1 MTYAIVETGGKQLWA
16 EPGRFYDVELLDLE
30 PDAQIE
36 LQQVLLVSHEGQVTL
51 GHPYVSGAVVTA
63 KVLRHR
69 RTRKVIIYK
78 MQRKKKTRKK
88 KGHRQN
94 MTRLLIESIALDG
107 TVLAASD
114 QMLDVAPESPIEE
127 IPAPEPVETP
137 AEAEIPEPVATVE

>member
-36 LQQVLLVSHEGQVTL
+36 LQQVLLVNHEGQVTL
-51 GHPYVSGAVVTA
+51 GHPYVSGAVVIA

-69 RTRKVIIYK
+69 RTRKVIVYK

-88 KGHRQN
+88 KGHRQQ
-94 MTRLLIESIALDG
+94 MTRLLIESIAMDG
-107 TVLAASD
+107 SVLASAD
-114 QMLDVAPESPIEE
+114 QIPDAVNEPPIEE
-127 IPAPEPVETP
+127 ISAPEP
-137 AEAEIPEPVATVE
+137 AEIPTDIPEPVATVEE